1 MIEQLLSLQLI
12 SYMKSE
18 MDYVPWASAMGN
30 IAYIRRMLGKIWGL
44 WNFPGEL
51 HKDTISL
58 R

>member
-30 IAYIRRMLGKIWGL
+30 IAYIRRMLGKSGIYGTFQVSEIRIRL
-44 WNFPGEL
+44 Y
-51 HKDTISL
+51 D
-58 R
+58 